1 MNIPVLTAR
10 LARTAAV
17 LAFAGGIAVAGPGTA
32 AASDQVPERNLVAEP
47 TFAVP
52 AELPDKGYPSLGVS
66 PVRTLP
72 RMHTSDLTAAPSAPT
87 TVRAENV
94 ERVGGVGA
102 DLLGARPLGGSA
114 TGGSVRDIIP
124 HSDDKR
130 SAGNRA

>member
-1 MNIPVLTAR
+1 MNIPILTAR
-10 LARTAAV
+10 LARAAAV
-17 LAFAGGIAVAGPGTA
+17 LAVAGGIAVSGPGTA
-32 AASDQVPERNLVAEP
+32 GASEPSPERNLVAEP
-47 TFAVP
+47 TFATP
-52 AELPDKGYPSLGVS
+52 AQLPDKPYPSLGVE

-72 RMHTSDLTAAPSAPT
+72 RMHTADLTAAPGTPT
-87 TVRAENV
+87 TTRADTV

-114 TGGSVRDIIP
+114 VGGSVRDIIP